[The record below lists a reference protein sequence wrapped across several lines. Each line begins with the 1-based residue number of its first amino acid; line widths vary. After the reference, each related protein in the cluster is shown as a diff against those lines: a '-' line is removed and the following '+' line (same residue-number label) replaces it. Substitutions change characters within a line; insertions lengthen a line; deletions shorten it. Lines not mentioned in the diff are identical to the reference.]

1 VLTAGEINGH
11 RTLWLEND
19 LIKVAVLPEKG
30 AEIHE
35 FLHKPSGVDFLL
47 KTPAG
52 LQPPG
57 TTSDIDFLDN
67 YGGGWQELFP
77 NAGDPCEHNGTSFR
91 FHGEVALLSWSH
103 VVERDDD
110 ELTSVVFSV
119 RCEKTQTLLHRRM
132 TLRQGQS
139 SLEIEGTVINE
150 SATPVRFVWG
160 HHIVL
165 GGDFLEDGC
174 RLDVPART
182 VITPEELY
190 EPATARLAPG
200 QREAWPMAR
209 GRNPGERID
218 LRHIPGLEAHSHDD
232 AFVTD
237 LDYGRLSVMNPRLAL
252 EFILEWQTEL
262 FRYITL
268 WQPYGGADLPPLTG
282 IYGVGIEPWVSRFN
296 LERASRHGEAI
307 RLGPNQTL
315 TTVLRASIT
324 GGS

>member
-1 VLTAGEINGH
+1 MLTTGEINGH

-19 LIKVAVLPEKG
+19 LLKVAVLPEKG

-35 FLHKPSGVDFLL
+35 FLHKPSGVDILL
-47 KTPAG
+47 KAPAG
-52 LQPPG
+52 LQRPG
-57 TTSDIDFLDN
+57 TTSDNDFLAN

-77 NAGDPCEHNGTSFR
+77 NTGEPCEHNGASFR
-91 FHGEVALLSWSH
+91 FHGEVALLSWTH
-103 VVERDDD
+103 VVERDDG

-119 RCEKTQTLLHRRM
+119 RCEKTQTLLQRRM

-150 SATPVRFVWG
+150 FATPVEFVWG

-165 GGDFLEDGC
+165 GGGFLEDGC
-174 RLDVPART
+174 RLDIPART

-200 QREAWPMAR
+200 QRETWPMVR

-218 LRHIPGLEAHSHDD
+218 LRHIPGPEAHSHDD

-237 LDYGRLSVMNPRLAL
+237 LAHGRLSVMNPRLAL
-252 EFILEWQTEL
+252 EFILEWDAEL
-262 FRYITL
+262 FRYVTL

-296 LERASRHGEAI
+296 LEQASRQEESIKLEPGQHL
-307 RLGPNQTL
+307 R
-315 TTVLRASIT
+315 TTLRASVT
-324 GGS
+324 NGS